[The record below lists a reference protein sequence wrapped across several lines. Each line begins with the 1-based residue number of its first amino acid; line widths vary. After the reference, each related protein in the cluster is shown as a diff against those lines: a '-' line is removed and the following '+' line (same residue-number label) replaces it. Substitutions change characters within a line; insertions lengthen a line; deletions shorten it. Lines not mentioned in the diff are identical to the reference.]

1 MNEDRLMLVRRM
13 AIMISMVAAVILL
26 GFTLLEPAPR
36 RINVRWTEKATSS
49 DRLRQATALHLDAAE
64 PKGDRT
70 WSYQL
75 LDDSTANIGAIVRH
89 PLIEDTAGIDRGNLN
104 LVPEVPAARA
114 VLRDLQRAWR
124 ARLPRS
130 FMLMFVVVLAV
141 VGLAFAWAPLRQSFR
156 RDPATAALVMLLFCS
171 LVLRCVLVLFGGQ
184 LYWPDE
190 QRYVQ
195 VRASVAAAA
204 AHDREGMAR
213 AFDEPEHVGFKVVA
227 IVPAAIELLRGDDAR
242 IPALFFALF
251 SVINIWLVVAIA
263 RRLDAGT
270 TASLVAGLLFAVSAS
285 FFYYSRHLLPYD
297 LAATF
302 ALLSIFVGTAPNA
315 GVRQSV
321 WCGAWAGVAFLAYAG
336 YWTFGGAA
344 CVIHVCDA
352 GNIRD
357 GARRAVLAAAGL
369 VSALGGALA
378 IYLIAGANPI
388 ASLVTF
394 AGEADQGTMAEGWSL
409 PWEYLWHAEHGLL
422 LLWVICVLA
431 CAIAWRESLR
441 LRVVRAGI
449 VGIVFIYVLL
459 VTCSVVLNAFTVYG
473 RLARQLVPFL
483 CLIAAA
489 VIVRAW
495 AARPQYQRG
504 VLALVAVLVLA
515 IQTLVNF
522 TPPLQQEFPREF
534 VPKAEAAVARA
545 GLRDP
550 AIVYAHHIYPAP
562 EPVAIVPGAVIEV
575 QASHPLQYLPYQYEG
590 FTPAQREALRS
601 TDIRMRALVLP
612 EGEALTAP

>member
-1 MNEDRLMLVRRM
+1 MNEDRVMHVRRM
-13 AIMISMVAAVILL
+13 AVLVSIVATVILL
-26 GFTLLEPAPR
+26 GFTVLDPAPR
-36 RINVRWTEKATSS
+36 RINVRWAESATTS
-49 DRLRQATALHLDAAE
+49 DRLRQATVLHLDAAE
-64 PKGDRT
+64 PRGERT

-75 LDDSTANIGAIVRH
+75 LDDSTDNLGAIVRH

-104 LVPEVPAARA
+104 MVPEVPAVRA
-114 VLRDLQRAWR
+114 GLRELQRAWR
-124 ARLPRS
+124 ARVPRAS
-130 FMLMFVVVLAV
+130 LLLVAV
-141 VGLAFAWAPLRQSFR
+141 VAIAGLAFVWLPLRNSSR
-156 RDPATAALVMLLFCS
+156 RNPVNAALVLLLLCS
-171 LVLRCVLVLFGGQ
+171 LVLRCALVLSGGQ

-190 QRYVQ
+190 QRYVE
-195 VRASVAAAA
+195 VRAGVAAAA
-204 AHDREGMAR
+204 AHDREGIAR
-213 AFDEPEHVGFKVVA
+213 AFAEPEHVGFKVVA
-227 IVPAAIELLRGDDAR
+227 IVPAVIELLRGDDAR

-251 SVINIWLVVAIA
+251 SVVNIWLVVAIA

-270 TASLVAGLLFAVSAS
+270 KASLVAGLLFAVSAS

-315 GVRQSV
+315 GWRQSV
-321 WCGAWAGVAFLAYAG
+321 WCGVWAGVAFLVYAG

-352 GNIRD
+352 RNIRD
-357 GARRAVLAAAGL
+357 ARRRAVLAAAGL
-369 VSALGGALA
+369 VSALGAALA
-378 IYLIAGANPI
+378 IYFVAGANPI
-388 ASLVTF
+388 AKLVTF

-422 LLWVICVLA
+422 VLWVMCVLA
-431 CAIAWRESLR
+431 SAIAWRESLR
-441 LRVVRAGI
+441 LRVVRAGV
-449 VGIVFIYVLL
+449 VGIVFIYALL

-473 RLARQLVPFL
+473 RLARPLVPFL
-483 CLIAAA
+483 CLITAA

-495 AARPQYQRG
+495 EARPQYQRG

-522 TPPLQQEFPREF
+522 TPPLRQEFPREF

-545 GLRDP
+545 GLREP
-550 AIVYAHHIYPAP
+550 AIVYAHHIYPIP
-562 EPVAIVPGAVIEV
+562 EQVTMVPGAVIEA

-601 TDIRMRALVLP
+601 TDIRMRALILP
-612 EGEALTAP
+612 EGQGLTAP